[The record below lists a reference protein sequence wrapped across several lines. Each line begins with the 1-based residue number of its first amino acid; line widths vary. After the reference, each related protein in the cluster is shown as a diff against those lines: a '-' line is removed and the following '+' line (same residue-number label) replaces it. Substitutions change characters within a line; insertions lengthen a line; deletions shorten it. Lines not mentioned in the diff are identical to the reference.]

1 MCIVCSQYFQLN
13 IFSDEKNDAHLYA
26 QNVAKLMSR
35 ETGIPLADKTALE
48 YLEEIDNMRDK
59 CEELKTSG
67 WKRLFTIGSERQSLK
82 KNDKNK

>member
-1 MCIVCSQYFQLN
+1 MFKLETKMN
-13 IFSDEKNDAHLYA
+13 FSDEQNDANLYA
-26 QNVAKLMSR
+26 LNVAKLMSQ

-67 WKRLFTIGSERQSLK
+67 WKRLFTLGSERQSARK
-82 KNDKNK
+82 KNKNK